1 MLIALTFAAALAGQS
16 APPPPQERREIRIL
30 TQGGPGGVP
39 GDGPRAFLVGPPGA
53 GRPDMD
59 KDNDGF
65 VTREEFTAS
74 QNAAFDMLDAN
85 KDGRISSEEFT
96 SGRAAAQIILGGP
109 GGSGGLNL
117 IGRGRMMMI
126 PHGDADAPEGSAAP
140 RAD

>member
-16 APPPPQERREIRIL
+16 APPPQDRREIRIL

-39 GDGPRAFLVGPPGA
+39 GDGPRAFFVGRPGE

-85 KDGRISSEEFT
+85 RDGRISNEEFT

-109 GGSGGLNL
+109 GGLNL
-117 IGRGRMMMI
+117 IGAGRMMMI
-126 PHGDADAPEGSAAP
+126 PQGDADAPEGSATP